1 MNFLPI
7 FKYRLKDDLKAVGV
21 FLIVTLLCMVLVIYG
36 IMIMVSEINGR
47 VISNF
52 SIALTVFSFVLGIVT
67 VREDL
72 RLGIQNGVSRGT
84 SLAACFTANVV
95 ASLAAALG
103 VTLVEWLSVTTQS
116 TTNAALVS
124 FYAMI
129 YGEDASLAGQLRSF
143 LLSFVWSG
151 SAVFVGFCVERLG
164 GVRGQFPI
172 ADVLAPLQAVALGGV
187 AGHGRGADFAAER
200 GDDSRRAYGQGAGLH
215 PLAGRGAGE
224 PVHMPRGRGGSLR
237 RLRLAPDA
245 QGADN
250 SGHGVRN
257 ILAVLPSFS
266 NKDSH
271 RWKLCRGVS
280 TFFARRG
287 RCALCEPAA
296 EGSARR
302 ACRNRTGVVKL

>member
-103 VTLVEWLSVTTQS
+103 VTLVEWLSVATQN

-129 YGEDASLAGQLRSF
+129 YGEDLSLSGQLRSF

-151 SAVFVGFCVERLG
+151 SAVFVGSFLSLLYWRLTKLWRWIVSLGMGAALLLLMNATLIVG
-164 GVRGQFPI
+164 GFMD
-172 ADVLAPLQAVALGGV
+172 AVLSFFRWLGEAPLNLSMFLVGV
-187 AGHGRGADFAAER
+187 AVVFAVFDWLLTR
-200 GDDSRRAYGQGAGLH
+200 K
-215 PLAGRGAGE
+215 
-224 PVHMPRGRGGSLR
+224 
-237 RLRLAPDA
+237 AP
-245 QGADN
+245 
-250 SGHGVRN
+250 
-257 ILAVLPSFS
+257 I
-266 NKDSH
+266 
-271 RWKLCRGVS
+271 
-280 TFFARRG
+280 T
-287 RCALCEPAA
+287 AA
-296 EGSARR
+296 TA
-302 ACRNRTGVVKL
+302 

>member
-7 FKYRLKDDLKAVGV
+7 FKYRLKDDLKAVGM

-52 SIALTVFSFVLGIVT
+52 SVALTVFSFVLGIVT

-103 VTLVEWLSVTTQS
+103 VTLVEWLSVATQN

-143 LLSFVWSG
+143 LLNFLWCG
-151 SAVFVGFCVERLG
+151 SMVFVGSFLSLMYWRLSKLWRWVVSLGMGAAIILLLNAAMIVG
-164 GVRGQFPI
+164 GFMDR
-172 ADVLAPLQAVALGGV
+172 VLSFFRWLGEAPLNLCVFLVGV
-187 AGHGRGADFAAER
+187 AVVFAVFDWLLTR
-200 GDDSRRAYGQGAGLH
+200 K
-215 PLAGRGAGE
+215 
-224 PVHMPRGRGGSLR
+224 
-237 RLRLAPDA
+237 AP
-245 QGADN
+245 
-250 SGHGVRN
+250 
-257 ILAVLPSFS
+257 I
-266 NKDSH
+266 
-271 RWKLCRGVS
+271 
-280 TFFARRG
+280 T
-287 RCALCEPAA
+287 AA
-296 EGSARR
+296 TA
-302 ACRNRTGVVKL
+302 

>member
-103 VTLVEWLSVTTQS
+103 VTLVEWLSVATQN

-151 SAVFVGFCVERLG
+151 SAVFVGSFLSLLYWRLTKLWRWIVSLGMGAALLLLMNATLIVG
-164 GVRGQFPI
+164 GFMD
-172 ADVLAPLQAVALGGV
+172 AVLSFFRWLGEAPLNLSMFLVGV
-187 AGHGRGADFAAER
+187 AVVFAVFDWLLTR
-200 GDDSRRAYGQGAGLH
+200 K
-215 PLAGRGAGE
+215 
-224 PVHMPRGRGGSLR
+224 
-237 RLRLAPDA
+237 AP
-245 QGADN
+245 
-250 SGHGVRN
+250 
-257 ILAVLPSFS
+257 I
-266 NKDSH
+266 
-271 RWKLCRGVS
+271 
-280 TFFARRG
+280 T
-287 RCALCEPAA
+287 AA
-296 EGSARR
+296 TA
-302 ACRNRTGVVKL
+302 

>member
-151 SAVFVGFCVERLG
+151 SAVFVGSFLSLLYWRLTKLWRWIVSLGMGAALLLLMNATMIVG
-164 GVRGQFPI
+164 GFMD
-172 ADVLAPLQAVALGGV
+172 AVLSFFRWLGEAPLNLSMFLVGV
-187 AGHGRGADFAAER
+187 AVVFAVFDWLLTR
-200 GDDSRRAYGQGAGLH
+200 K
-215 PLAGRGAGE
+215 
-224 PVHMPRGRGGSLR
+224 
-237 RLRLAPDA
+237 AP
-245 QGADN
+245 
-250 SGHGVRN
+250 
-257 ILAVLPSFS
+257 I
-266 NKDSH
+266 
-271 RWKLCRGVS
+271 
-280 TFFARRG
+280 T
-287 RCALCEPAA
+287 AA
-296 EGSARR
+296 TA
-302 ACRNRTGVVKL
+302 

>member
-21 FLIVTLLCMVLVIYG
+21 FLIVTLLCMVLVICG

-103 VTLVEWLSVTTQS
+103 VTLVEWLSVATQN

-151 SAVFVGFCVERLG
+151 SAVFVGSFLSLMYWRLSKLWRWVVSLGMGAALILLLNATLIVG
-164 GVRGQFPI
+164 GFMD
-172 ADVLAPLQAVALGGV
+172 AVLSFFRWLGEAPLNLSMFLVGV
-187 AGHGRGADFAAER
+187 AVVFAVFDWLLTR
-200 GDDSRRAYGQGAGLH
+200 K
-215 PLAGRGAGE
+215 
-224 PVHMPRGRGGSLR
+224 
-237 RLRLAPDA
+237 AP
-245 QGADN
+245 
-250 SGHGVRN
+250 
-257 ILAVLPSFS
+257 I
-266 NKDSH
+266 
-271 RWKLCRGVS
+271 
-280 TFFARRG
+280 T
-287 RCALCEPAA
+287 AA
-296 EGSARR
+296 TA
-302 ACRNRTGVVKL
+302 

>member
-103 VTLVEWLSVTTQS
+103 VTLVEWLSVATQD
-116 TTNAALVS
+116 TTNAALMS

-129 YGEDASLAGQLRSF
+129 YGEDLSLSGQLRSF

-151 SAVFVGFCVERLG
+151 SAVFVGSFLSLLYWRLTKLWRWIVSLGMGAALLLLMNATMIVG
-164 GVRGQFPI
+164 GFMD
-172 ADVLAPLQAVALGGV
+172 AVLSFFRWLGEAPLNLSMFLVGV
-187 AGHGRGADFAAER
+187 AVVFAVFDWLLTR
-200 GDDSRRAYGQGAGLH
+200 K
-215 PLAGRGAGE
+215 
-224 PVHMPRGRGGSLR
+224 
-237 RLRLAPDA
+237 AP
-245 QGADN
+245 
-250 SGHGVRN
+250 
-257 ILAVLPSFS
+257 I
-266 NKDSH
+266 
-271 RWKLCRGVS
+271 
-280 TFFARRG
+280 T
-287 RCALCEPAA
+287 AA
-296 EGSARR
+296 TA
-302 ACRNRTGVVKL
+302 

>member
-21 FLIVTLLCMVLVIYG
+21 FLLVTLLCMVLVIYG
-36 IMIMVSEINGR
+36 IMIMVSEIDDR
-47 VISNF
+47 VVSNF
-52 SIALTVFSFVLGIVT
+52 SISLTVFSFVIGIVT

-151 SAVFVGFCVERLG
+151 SAVFVGSFLSLLYWRLSKLRSCPG
-164 GVRGQFPI
+164 T
-172 ADVLAPLQAVALGGV
+172 LASSP
-187 AGHGRGADFAAER
+187 
-200 GDDSRRAYGQGAGLH
+200 
-215 PLAGRGAGE
+215 
-224 PVHMPRGRGGSLR
+224 
-237 RLRLAPDA
+237 
-245 QGADN
+245 
-250 SGHGVRN
+250 
-257 ILAVLPSFS
+257 
-266 NKDSH
+266 
-271 RWKLCRGVS
+271 
-280 TFFARRG
+280 
-287 RCALCEPAA
+287 
-296 EGSARR
+296 
-302 ACRNRTGVVKL
+302 

>member
-72 RLGIQNGVSRGT
+72 RLGIQNGGSRGT

-95 ASLAAALG
+95 ASMVAALG
-103 VTLVEWLSVTTQS
+103 VTLVEWLSVATQN

-143 LLSFVWSG
+143 LLNFLWCG
-151 SAVFVGFCVERLG
+151 SMVFVGSFLSLMYWRLSKLWRWVVSLGMGAALILLLNAAMIVGGLMDRVLSFIRWLGEAPANLCVFL
-164 GVRGQFPI
+164 V
-172 ADVLAPLQAVALGGV
+172 GV
-187 AGHGRGADFAAER
+187 AIVFAVFDWLLTR
-200 GDDSRRAYGQGAGLH
+200 K
-215 PLAGRGAGE
+215 
-224 PVHMPRGRGGSLR
+224 
-237 RLRLAPDA
+237 AP
-245 QGADN
+245 
-250 SGHGVRN
+250 
-257 ILAVLPSFS
+257 I
-266 NKDSH
+266 
-271 RWKLCRGVS
+271 
-280 TFFARRG
+280 T
-287 RCALCEPAA
+287 AA
-296 EGSARR
+296 TA
-302 ACRNRTGVVKL
+302 

>member
-95 ASLAAALG
+95 ASMVAALG
-103 VTLVEWLSVTTQS
+103 VTLVEWLSVATQD
-116 TTNAALVS
+116 TTNAALMS

-129 YGEDASLAGQLRSF
+129 YGEDLSLSGQLRSF

-151 SAVFVGFCVERLG
+151 SAVFVGSFLSLLYWRLTKLWRWIVSLGMGAALLLLMNATLIVG
-164 GVRGQFPI
+164 GFMD
-172 ADVLAPLQAVALGGV
+172 AVLSFFRWLGEAPLNLSMFLVGV
-187 AGHGRGADFAAER
+187 AVVFAVFDWLLTR
-200 GDDSRRAYGQGAGLH
+200 K
-215 PLAGRGAGE
+215 
-224 PVHMPRGRGGSLR
+224 
-237 RLRLAPDA
+237 AP
-245 QGADN
+245 
-250 SGHGVRN
+250 
-257 ILAVLPSFS
+257 I
-266 NKDSH
+266 
-271 RWKLCRGVS
+271 
-280 TFFARRG
+280 T
-287 RCALCEPAA
+287 AA
-296 EGSARR
+296 TA
-302 ACRNRTGVVKL
+302 

>member
-151 SAVFVGFCVERLG
+151 SAVFVGSFLSLLYWRLSKLWRWIVSLGMGAALILLLNATMIVG
-164 GVRGQFPI
+164 GFMDR
-172 ADVLAPLQAVALGGV
+172 VLAFFRWLGEAPVNLCICLVGV
-187 AGHGRGADFAAER
+187 AIVFAVFDWLLTR
-200 GDDSRRAYGQGAGLH
+200 K
-215 PLAGRGAGE
+215 
-224 PVHMPRGRGGSLR
+224 
-237 RLRLAPDA
+237 AP
-245 QGADN
+245 
-250 SGHGVRN
+250 
-257 ILAVLPSFS
+257 I
-266 NKDSH
+266 
-271 RWKLCRGVS
+271 
-280 TFFARRG
+280 T
-287 RCALCEPAA
+287 AA
-296 EGSARR
+296 TA
-302 ACRNRTGVVKL
+302 

>member
-7 FKYRLKDDLKAVGV
+7 FKYRLKDDLKTVGV

-52 SIALTVFSFVLGIVT
+52 SVALTVFSFVLGIVT

-103 VTLVEWLSVTTQS
+103 VTLVEWLSVATQN

-151 SAVFVGFCVERLG
+151 SAVFVGSFLSLLYWRLTKLWRWIVSLGMGAALLLLMNATMIVG
-164 GVRGQFPI
+164 GFMD
-172 ADVLAPLQAVALGGV
+172 AVLSFFRWLGEAPLNLSMFLVGV
-187 AGHGRGADFAAER
+187 AVVFAVFDWLLTR
-200 GDDSRRAYGQGAGLH
+200 K
-215 PLAGRGAGE
+215 
-224 PVHMPRGRGGSLR
+224 
-237 RLRLAPDA
+237 AP
-245 QGADN
+245 
-250 SGHGVRN
+250 
-257 ILAVLPSFS
+257 I
-266 NKDSH
+266 
-271 RWKLCRGVS
+271 
-280 TFFARRG
+280 T
-287 RCALCEPAA
+287 AA
-296 EGSARR
+296 TA
-302 ACRNRTGVVKL
+302 

>member
-103 VTLVEWLSVTTQS
+103 VTLVEWLSVATQN

-151 SAVFVGFCVERLG
+151 SAVFVGSFLSLLYWRLTKLWRWIVSLGMGTALLLLMNATMIVG
-164 GVRGQFPI
+164 GFMD
-172 ADVLAPLQAVALGGV
+172 AVLSFFRWLGEAPMNLSMFLVGV
-187 AGHGRGADFAAER
+187 AVVFAVFDWLLTR
-200 GDDSRRAYGQGAGLH
+200 K
-215 PLAGRGAGE
+215 
-224 PVHMPRGRGGSLR
+224 
-237 RLRLAPDA
+237 AP
-245 QGADN
+245 
-250 SGHGVRN
+250 
-257 ILAVLPSFS
+257 I
-266 NKDSH
+266 
-271 RWKLCRGVS
+271 
-280 TFFARRG
+280 T
-287 RCALCEPAA
+287 AA
-296 EGSARR
+296 TA
-302 ACRNRTGVVKL
+302 